1 MKTAAQTERGAKVTS
16 PIISMN
22 AEGNMRKRVMQ
33 RIVDAERGMTLIEIM
48 IVVAIIG
55 LIMSGVTVVAVQ
67 QWRKAQVK
75 DAART
80 VKTITGAIELYE
92 TSNQTPCPANLDE
105 LVQQKLLS
113 KHPKDPWGEELI
125 YRCPGEQTRDSADVA
140 SKGPDRKEG
149 TDDDIKS
156 WEL

>member
-1 MKTAAQTERGAKVTS
+1 
-16 PIISMN
+16 
-22 AEGNMRKRVMQ
+22 MRKRAMQ
-33 RIVDAERGMTLIEIM
+33 RVVDTERGMTLIEIM

-80 VKTITGAIELYE
+80 VHTVVGALDLYA
-92 TSNQTPCPANLDE
+92 TSNQNPCPGNLDE

-125 YRCPGEQTRDSADVA
+125 YRCPGEQNREGADLM

-149 TDDDIKS
+149 TEDDIKS